1 MQASD
6 GGLSVQLGL
15 GGPAGYVGSSVA
27 EAAPIGAP
35 SLGERLVIR
44 VAAPKIYYHMGNSK
58 TESGDRDW
66 LVLPHDPIQELSE
79 NLWRVEGALP
89 RFSMRRVMSVVRLQ
103 DGRLLIH
110 SAIAMDEASMA
121 KLEAWGEP
129 AILLIPHR
137 RHRMDAPRYK
147 QRYPALRVF
156 APPAVLER
164 ANAVVN
170 VDGTFAEAPLDSSA
184 SLELLDG
191 TGEAEA
197 ALIVRSHDGV
207 SLVLTEVVFDLA
219 PPSNALLR
227 AAIKLTGFGPGPVV
241 TPVVKLELVKNKGEL
256 AAHLGRLA
264 AIPELTRLIV
274 GHSRMSVG
282 SAAADALRQAAASL

>member
-1 MQASD
+1 MA
-6 GGLSVQLGL
+6 
-15 GGPAGYVGSSVA
+15 
-27 EAAPIGAP
+27 
-35 SLGERLVIR
+35 
-44 VAAPKIYYHMGNSK
+44 NSK

-89 RFSMRRVMSVVRLQ
+89 RFSLRRVMSVVRLQ

-110 SAIAMDEASMA
+110 SAIAMDEISMA

-156 APPAVLER
+156 APPAVLEQ
-164 ANAVVN
+164 ASAVVH

-197 ALIVRSHDGV
+197 ALVVRSHDGV
-207 SLVLTEVVFDLA
+207 SVVLTEVVFDLV
-219 PPSNALLR
+219 PPNNAL
-227 AAIKLTGFGPGPVV
+227 
-241 TPVVKLELVKNKGEL
+241 
-256 AAHLGRLA
+256 
-264 AIPELTRLIV
+264 
-274 GHSRMSVG
+274 
-282 SAAADALRQAAASL
+282 